1 MASYFDRAWADLE
14 PALADDP
21 SADARMRAD
30 EATADFVDGVACRP
44 RVAPD
49 DLRGAGSPEDGVE
62 DCLEPFRPFANGPI
76 ESVLP
81 AIHAFAATVGVV
93 GRRGS
98 F

>member
-1 MASYFDRAWADLE
+1 VASYFDRAWADLE

-44 RVAPD
+44 RIAPD
-49 DLRGAGSPEDGVE
+49 DLREAGFSEDDVE
-62 DCLEPFRPFANGPI
+62 DCLELFRPFANGPVG
-76 ESVLP
+76 SVLP
-81 AIHAFAATVGVV
+81 AIHAFAATIEVV